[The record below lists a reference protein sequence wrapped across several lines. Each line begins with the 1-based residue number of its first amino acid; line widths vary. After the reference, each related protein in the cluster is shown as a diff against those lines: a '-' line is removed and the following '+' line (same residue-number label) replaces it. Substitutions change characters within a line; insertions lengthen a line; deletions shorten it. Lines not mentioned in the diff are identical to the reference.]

1 MKKFAAGLLTALC
14 ATAIATAQPADQATE
29 YTQQPVS
36 TQAAPAQTAAPQAVA
51 TEAQANAAMPID
63 EQPAPTLKKKNP
75 ISIGAKASFIYG
87 YFWGFKE
94 LKEDDLDSPSGFGGE
109 FGIAASFNMIEG
121 LQFSPEIAFRIFNL
135 SHDDEDFERCY
146 NQMFLD
152 FAFYM
157 RGSIT
162 SKFFLEV
169 GPQLSINTSGDYP
182 IDGNSNFDKIE
193 QSPVEFGL
201 NIGAGYNIL
210 DNLSVGFR
218 WYMGFN
224 EVFPDVKYKYDIDP
238 KDYDKESG
246 EVKGN
251 IKWSTIHLNGA
262 HTMMFKFGVT
272 YWFN

>member
-14 ATAIATAQPADQATE
+14 ATAIATAQPA
-29 YTQQPVS
+29 
-36 TQAAPAQTAAPQAVA
+36 VA
-51 TEAQANAAMPID
+51 SEAQNNEAMPID

-182 IDGNSNFDKIE
+182 IENQSGAYDNFENIE
-193 QSPVEFGL
+193 QTPVEFGL

-238 KDYDKESG
+238 KDYDKGSG